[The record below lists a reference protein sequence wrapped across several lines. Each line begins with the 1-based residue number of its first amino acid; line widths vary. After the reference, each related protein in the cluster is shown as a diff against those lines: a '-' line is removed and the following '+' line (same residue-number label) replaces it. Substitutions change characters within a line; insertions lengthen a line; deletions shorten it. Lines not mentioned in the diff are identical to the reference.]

1 MTLEMNKY
9 KKKLK
14 TQERNVVLT
23 SFQAYAIMFG
33 SQHGKVN
40 HIHQKTSR
48 NYFKNIT
55 KKPQKLFSFFFFLTE
70 VLHQLLSAHC
80 SGHLNKILSRKPLSS
95 SIFE

>member
-55 KKPQKLFSFFFFLTE
+55 
-70 VLHQLLSAHC
+70 
-80 SGHLNKILSRKPLSS
+80 
-95 SIFE
+95 

>member
-14 TQERNVVLT
+14 RQERNVVLT

-40 HIHQKTSR
+40 DIHQKTAR
-48 NYFKNIT
+48 YNFKNIT
-55 KKPQKLFSFFFFLTE
+55 KNPQKLFSCVFF
-70 VLHQLLSAHC
+70 
-80 SGHLNKILSRKPLSS
+80 
-95 SIFE
+95 

>member
-9 KKKLK
+9 KKILK

-40 HIHQKTSR
+40 HIHQKTAR
-48 NYFKNIT
+48 NNFKNINNKTT
-55 KKPQKLFSFFFFLTE
+55 KIIFLCFFFF
-70 VLHQLLSAHC
+70 
-80 SGHLNKILSRKPLSS
+80 
-95 SIFE
+95 